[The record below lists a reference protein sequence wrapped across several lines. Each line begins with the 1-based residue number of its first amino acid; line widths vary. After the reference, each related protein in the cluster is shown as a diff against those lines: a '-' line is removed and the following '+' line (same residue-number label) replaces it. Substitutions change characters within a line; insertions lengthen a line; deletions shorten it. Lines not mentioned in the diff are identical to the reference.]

1 MQSEAKQSEAQN
13 VGFGAFWDLQTVL
26 KTCRLLRFKDT
37 GQGEPGHTRDRLLRY
52 SQARRASQSV
62 SYPLTTLLTPVLQL
76 QQNNTSKR
84 AYTGVSGDSDPSG
97 PCRSLLNKE

>member
-62 SYPLTTLLTPVLQL
+62 SYPLKPRSYSY
-76 QQNNTSKR
+76 NTSKRALKR